1 MNGLL
6 HILGWIWQPYAEPG
20 NMRQALIACCALALG
35 SGPVGVLLVLRRMSL
50 IGDTLSHA
58 MLPGIAIGFMLAG
71 MSLTAMTIGG
81 FAVGLFLALA
91 AGLVTRFTPLKEDA
105 SLAAFFVISLAIG
118 VLMISSKGDPHEL
131 IDVLFGDATEIGPVS
146 LLIVAGV
153 STATLFVLALIYR
166 PLIAECFDPVFLRAS
181 GGPGAASHLL
191 FLAIVVLNMVADFQA
206 MGTLLAVAI
215 IMLPAIAAR
224 FWAREV
230 WSLAA
235 VAIAVG
241 AVSGTTGLTIAYHAS
256 VPSGPCITLVAGSFY
271 LFSLAFGRR
280 DSLGARYLMR
290 RHLSA

>member
-1 MNGLL
+1 MSELL
-6 HILGWIWQPYAEPG
+6 QILGWIWQPYAEPG
-20 NMRQALIACCALALG
+20 NMRQALIASMALALG

-71 MSLTAMTIGG
+71 MSLTAMTLGG

-118 VLMISSKGDPHEL
+118 VLLISSKGDPHQL
-131 IDVLFGDATEIGPVS
+131 IDVLFGDAVEIGRAS

-153 STATLFVLALIYR
+153 ATLTLAVLALIYR
-166 PLIAECFDPVFLRAS
+166 PLITECFDPVFLRAA
-181 GGPGAASHLL
+181 GGPGTASHLI

-235 VAIAVG
+235 VAIGVG
-241 AVSGTTGLTIAYHAS
+241 AVSGAAGLTIAYHAD
-256 VPSGPCITLVAGSFY
+256 VPSGPCITLTAGSFY
-271 LFSLAFGRR
+271 LFSLVCGRR
-280 DSLGARYLMR
+280 DSLGARYFRR
-290 RHLSA
+290 RHLAA